1 MFSLF
6 KAMGIEEGVSSTPQ
20 TKKLHWARSN
30 DLGRRVSS
38 RPDLG
43 TDSRLGGQ
51 GTAASKGP
59 GRGQG
64 RASTS
69 EQKEGRM
76 KTLHAS

>member
-1 MFSLF
+1 MKDSPPHSRQRNCTGL
-6 KAMGIEEGVSSTPQ
+6 KVM
-20 TKKLHWARSN
+20 N
-30 DLGRRVSS
+30 LGRRGSS

-43 TDSRLGGQ
+43 TEGKQTGRE

-69 EQKEGRM
+69 DQRKGRM
-76 KTLHAS
+76 TTLYASHPS